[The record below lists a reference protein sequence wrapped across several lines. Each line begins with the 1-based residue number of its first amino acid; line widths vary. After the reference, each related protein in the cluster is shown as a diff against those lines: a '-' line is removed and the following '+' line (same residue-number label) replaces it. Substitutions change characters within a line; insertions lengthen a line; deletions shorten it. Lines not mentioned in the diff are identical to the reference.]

1 MSETIVLEAQPRT
14 IVGKQVKQLRA
25 ESLIPAV
32 VYGPT
37 LEAALQLQIPEK
49 ELQESLKAAGGT
61 NLIEIRIGAQK
72 VPVLVRDVQRAIL
85 SSDILHVDFYAA
97 DMNVKLRTEVPVIH
111 VGESPIVKSGQAI
124 IITEVN
130 AVEVECFP
138 NNIPSHLEIDLSSLI
153 EIGAMLTVADLKA
166 PADVEIVTDP
176 EEILV
181 RTDYAMALETEEEGA
196 AMAVDAEAVEVI
208 NAARKRK
215 KRTSLFLRIP
225 TYPHPGRGHLPGCF
239 YPCALPTNSCE
250 GRNGDSYMPKP
261 SS

>member
-61 NLIEIRIGAQK
+61 NLIELRIGGK
-72 VPVLVRDVQRAIL
+72 KISSLVRDVQRDIL
-85 SSDILHVDFYAA
+85 TPDILHVDFYAP
-97 DMNVKLRTEVPVIH
+97 DMNVRLRTEVPVIH
-111 VGESPIVKSGQAI
+111 IGESPIVKSGQAI

-130 AVEVECFP
+130 AVEVECLP
-138 NNIPSHLEIDLSSLI
+138 NSIPSHLEIDLSSLT

-208 NAARKRK
+208 KRGK
-215 KRTSLFLRIP
+215 EEE
-225 TYPHPGRGHLPGCF
+225 
-239 YPCALPTNSCE
+239 AE
-250 GRNGDSYMPKP
+250 D
-261 SS
+261 

>member
-61 NLIEIRIGAQK
+61 NLIELRIGGK
-72 VPVLVRDVQRAIL
+72 KISSLVRDVQRDIL
-85 SSDILHVDFYAA
+85 TPDILHVDFYAP
-97 DMNVKLRTEVPVIH
+97 DMNVRLRTEVPVIH
-111 VGESPIVKSGQAI
+111 IGESPIVKSGQAI

-130 AVEVECFP
+130 AVEVECLP
-138 NNIPSHLEIDLSSLI
+138 NSIPSHLEIDLSSLT

-196 AMAVDAEAVEVI
+196 AMAVDADAVEVI
-208 NAARKRK
+208 KRGK
-215 KRTSLFLRIP
+215 EEE
-225 TYPHPGRGHLPGCF
+225 
-239 YPCALPTNSCE
+239 AE
-250 GRNGDSYMPKP
+250 D
-261 SS
+261 

>member
-14 IVGKQVKQLRA
+14 VIGKQVKQLRS

-37 LEAALQLQIPEK
+37 LDAAVQLQIPEK

-61 NLIEIRIGAQK
+61 HLLEIRVGAQK
-72 VPVLVRDVQRAIL
+72 IPVLVRDVQRAIL

-111 VGESPIVKSGQAI
+111 IGESSIVKAGQAI

-130 AVEVECFP
+130 AVEVECLP
-138 NNIPSHLEIDLSSLI
+138 GNIPSHLEIDLSVLT
-153 EIGAMLTVADLKA
+153 EIGATITVADLKA

-176 EEILV
+176 AETLV
-181 RTDYAMALETEEEGA
+181 RTDYAMALETEEEEA
-196 AMAVDAEAVEVI
+196 AAAVDAEAVEVI
-208 NAARKRK
+208 KRGK
-215 KRTSLFLRIP
+215 
-225 TYPHPGRGHLPGCF
+225 
-239 YPCALPTNSCE
+239 E
-250 GRNGDSYMPKP
+250 EEEEE
-261 SS
+261 

>member
-61 NLIEIRIGAQK
+61 NLIELRIGGK
-72 VPVLVRDVQRAIL
+72 KISSLVRDVQRDIL
-85 SSDILHVDFYAA
+85 TPDILHVDFYAP
-97 DMNVKLRTEVPVIH
+97 DMNVRLRTEVPVIH
-111 VGESPIVKSGQAI
+111 IGESPIVKSGQAI

-130 AVEVECFP
+130 AVEVECLP
-138 NNIPSHLEIDLSSLI
+138 NSIPSHLEIDLSSLT

-181 RTDYAMALETEEEGA
+181 RTDYAMALEAEEEGA

-208 NAARKRK
+208 KRGK
-215 KRTSLFLRIP
+215 EEE
-225 TYPHPGRGHLPGCF
+225 
-239 YPCALPTNSCE
+239 AE
-250 GRNGDSYMPKP
+250 D
-261 SS
+261 